1 MNLNYFINDTSH
13 NVIISDKVEKKIV
26 SEVEKVNSDKKILLV
41 YDDKIDLNIIKNIK
55 NQLKIFGNNLLLVK
69 ILGNKTNKSIKIV
82 FKIID
87 LLIENKF
94 TKNSILISCG
104 GGVVGDLSNLAASL
118 YLRGMIYFHIPTTM
132 TAIVDSCIG
141 GKTAVNYKN
150 IINSV
155 GTYYHPK
162 SVFIFKNIIDSLP
175 KREFLAG
182 IPEIIKSGLIK
193 RSNILE
199 ELKKNHLAVKK
210 RDFKVLK
217 KIIYETLKTKIFFF
231 KDDIN
236 EKKKTNT

>member
-13 NVIISDKVEKKIV
+13 NVIISNKVEKKIV

-236 EKKKTNT
+236 EKKKD